1 MLPSRGANFAPRS
14 AMAEKVRTVHTK
26 RPFVGAG
33 LGHSTAVLETNSSCR
48 GASEWL
54 DGALSA
60 EDVDAM
66 VKWLK
71 EASKTA
77 ALGRSVEKAR
87 LFSASRKKVGFERTE
102 SQQLAIE
109 TLKGLRS
116 RDSSRVVKKGR
127 P

>member
-1 MLPSRGANFAPRS
+1 MPKARKAPTVALAALLLAGGAAAFAPAARCY
-14 AMAEKVRTVHTK
+14 MCIN
-26 RPFVGAG
+26 
-33 LGHSTAVLETNSSCR
+33 AVLDINASCR

-87 LFSASRKKVGFERTE
+87 LFGASRKKAGFERTE
-102 SQQLAIE
+102 SQQVAIE
-109 TLKGLRS
+109 SLKGLR
-116 RDSSRVVKKGR
+116 RAGGVGKKR

>member
-1 MLPSRGANFAPRS
+1 MCIRDSI
-14 AMAEKVRTVHTK
+14 
-26 RPFVGAG
+26 
-33 LGHSTAVLETNSSCR
+33 TAVLEINSSCR

-87 LFSASRKKVGFERTE
+87 LFGASRKKAGFERTE

-109 TLKGLRS
+109 TLKGLRG